1 MMKRISEI
9 FLMFLALSG
18 LAHAQATSPTQIVKT
33 FEGDTRALTWEYDIP
48 EESQITHFQLNWVD
62 DLTKTFIRLQ
72 DFPKA
77 TRSGSVRA
85 SFTPGFR
92 FTYYQLVAVDA
103 RVTTNVLS
111 SGPSNT
117 IALERIGKPPRNL
130 AIP

>member
-1 MMKRISEI
+1 MKRIPKI
-9 FLMFLALSG
+9 FFLILVPILAL
-18 LAHAQATSPTQIVKT
+18 AQATPPTQVVKT
-33 FEGDTRALTWEYDIP
+33 FDGETKALTWEYDVP
-48 EESQITHFQLNWVD
+48 DEATMTHFQLNWVD

-77 TRSGSVRA
+77 NRSGSVRA

-103 RVTTNVLS
+103 RVTTNVQT

-117 IALERIGKPPRNL
+117 VAFERVGKPPRNL